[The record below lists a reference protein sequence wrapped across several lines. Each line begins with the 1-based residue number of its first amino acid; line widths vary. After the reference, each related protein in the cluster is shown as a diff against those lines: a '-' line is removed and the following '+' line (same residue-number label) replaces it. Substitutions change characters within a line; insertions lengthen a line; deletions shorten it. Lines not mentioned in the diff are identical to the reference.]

1 MRFGLLIYCDFSL
14 RKSKDCF
21 QRLEVIIVC
30 VPDLSF
36 EENN

>member
-1 MRFGLLIYCDFSL
+1 MRFGLLVYCDFSL

-21 QRLEVIIVC
+21 QLLEIIIVG

-36 EENN
+36 EENH